1 MADHVGLTEA
11 DALSRGGEDLGIE
24 SEGLY
29 SQLNSLIQDMDRD
42 ADSLQGNALAKFREA
57 RNELT
62 TRFDELMTWYSN
74 NGIKLNE
81 GQKQVNWTDSESGDD
96 FGGTGR
102 ELGGLARPIN
112 G

>member
-1 MADHVGLTEA
+1 MSDHVGLTES
-11 DALSRGGEDLGIE
+11 DALSKGGEDLGVE

-29 SQLNSLIQDMDRD
+29 SQLNNLIQDLERD
-42 ADSLQGNALAKFREA
+42 ADSLQGGALTKFREA

-62 TRFDELMTWYSN
+62 DRFEELMTWCSN

-81 GQKQVNWTDSESGDD
+81 GQQQVNWTDNESGDD

>member
-1 MADHVGLTEA
+1 MSNYAGLTEA
-11 DALSRGGEDLGIE
+11 DALGKGGEDLGVS

-29 SQLNSLIQDMDRD
+29 QRLNSLIQDMERD
-42 ADSLQGNALAKFREA
+42 GDSLQGNALAKFRDA

-62 TRFDELMTWYSN
+62 TRFDELMTWCRN

-81 GQKQVNWTDSESGDD
+81 GQREFTSVDSDSGDE
-96 FGGTGR
+96 FAAAGR
-102 ELGGLARPIN
+102 QAGGLSRPIN